1 MMAVFGFEQVPPHF
15 GHGNGTLVLTK
26 SSGHGPAVMIF
37 GEKGSSK
44 RCSGLGGQ
52 PRTIRS
58 YRLHCMMH
66 SVHKEICHKFE

>member
-1 MMAVFGFEQVPPHF
+1 MESRKKGLQYGGDDWFRAGSSTL
-15 GHGNGTLVLTK
+15 GYGNGIMVLTK
-26 SSGHGPAVMIF
+26 GSGDGPAVMIF

-58 YRLHCMMH
+58 Y
-66 SVHKEICHKFE
+66 SDTA